1 MSTMKVREPGKY
13 CGPHKKLCKNIPDVE
28 DLSEIKPPNPK
39 GEFWIDGVNTFFN
52 APKGKQGIKHVE
64 NFNNVVET
72 PAPPNT
78 TTMAG
83 PGMYNK
89 PNFLYN
95 IPIDHPIFFQRIIL
109 NCACLDPTQHSGYL
123 WCATEVDANG
133 MYISGKYKTCD
144 ENCN

>member
-78 TTMAG
+78 TTEAG

-89 PNFLYN
+89 PNFFLYN
-95 IPIDHPIFFQRIIL
+95 IPIDHPIFFQRIFL
-109 NCACLDPTQHSGYL
+109 NCACLDPGFDPGTTNVTTTTQ
-123 WCATEVDANG
+123 TN
-133 MYISGKYKTCD
+133 TT
-144 ENCN
+144 

>member
-1 MSTMKVREPGKY
+1 MVGGLGHEKGFWLSAQAGLA
-13 CGPHKKLCKNIPDVE
+13 GPHKQLCKNKPDVQ

-78 TTMAG
+78 TTEAG
-83 PGMYNK
+83 PGMYK
-89 PNFLYN
+89 RLSFY
-95 IPIDHPIFFQRIIL
+95 IPIFSASINQRFIQFSH
-109 NCACLDPTQHSGYL
+109 NTYF
-123 WCATEVDANG
+123 WF
-133 MYISGKYKTCD
+133 
-144 ENCN
+144 

>member
-78 TTMAG
+78 TTEAG
-83 PGMYNK
+83 PGMYK
-89 PNFLYN
+89 RLSFY
-95 IPIDHPIFFQRIIL
+95 IPIFSASINQRFIQFSH
-109 NCACLDPTQHSGYL
+109 NTYF
-123 WCATEVDANG
+123 WF
-133 MYISGKYKTCD
+133 
-144 ENCN
+144 